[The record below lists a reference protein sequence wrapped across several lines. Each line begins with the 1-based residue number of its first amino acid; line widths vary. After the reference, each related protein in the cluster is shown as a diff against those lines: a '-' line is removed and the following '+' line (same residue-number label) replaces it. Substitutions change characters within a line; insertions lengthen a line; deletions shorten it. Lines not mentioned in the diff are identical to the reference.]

1 MNTYTILRWTT
12 MPVII
17 VKADSYNFEEGFVN
31 FYIGTG
37 KVHSVIAHSVSSIEK
52 Q

>member
-1 MNTYTILRWTT
+1 MNTYT
-12 MPVII
+12 VIRFASSVLI
-17 VKADSYNFEEGFVN
+17 IKADSYNFEEGFVN